1 MCGDLFAPSWVGAW
15 WPCTAE
21 TLGTLRFRETS
32 SSPSTTFR
40 SSESFTSSWP
50 SVETWPQLTQRGAAQ
65 IREYKVFA
73 VLFSWNIL
81 SNSDVAFVTV
91 SSTLFNCLFI
101 CLTWSAVVGM
111 CVKSLNITNS
121 ILYLRASLCIIFF
134 FFFCVWR
141 YVKSYLVPDKANL
154 GKRKTSV
161 KKKTL
166 NPTFNEILRVGIHR
180 DNDTC
185 STKHTQTLSHTGNAS
200 CSVNLAIDKQ
210 KQLALPCPYSIVFA
224 WSTSEPRRSFSPF
237 GITTPLARTVSWARS
252 TWTSPNG
259 TLTTPRWTT

>member
-121 ILYLRASLCIIFF
+121 ISYLRASLCIIFF
-134 FFFCVWR
+134 FSFFAFEGM
-141 YVKSYLVPDKANL
+141 SKATWFL
-154 GKRKTSV
+154 TKLILERGKHPSKRRRWIQ
-161 KKKTL
+161 L
-166 NPTFNEILRVGIHR
+166 
-180 DNDTC
+180 
-185 STKHTQTLSHTGNAS
+185 STRS
-200 CSVNLAIDKQ
+200 
-210 KQLALPCPYSIVFA
+210 
-224 WSTSEPRRSFSPF
+224 SE
-237 GITTPLARTVSWARS
+237 
-252 TWTSPNG
+252 
-259 TLTTPRWTT
+259 